1 MYQEAFEAIVNSR
14 RSNRSYDPAVEVPD
28 EVIRKSLELAILSPN
43 SSNMQL
49 WEFYWIKS
57 EELREK
63 FTPLCLGQSAAKTA
77 KHLMVFV
84 TRQDH
89 WKAHAKWNY
98 NNFKATIVDNAP
110 TKRQQRGLDYYGK
123 LMPVVYA
130 QDWFGFMTLIRKV
143 VCFVKGFNNPFARI
157 SGSRDQKV
165 IVHKSCA
172 LAAQTF
178 MLAISAHGYDTC
190 PMEGFDSKR
199 VKKLMGLPAGAEI
212 NMIVSVG
219 KGTEKG
225 IHGERKRLPF
235 EEVVFVR

>member
-1 MYQEAFEAIVNSR
+1 MPS
-14 RSNRSYDPAVEVPD
+14 
-28 EVIRKSLELAILSPN
+28 KSFPCT
-43 SSNMQL
+43 
-49 WEFYWIKS
+49 K
-57 EELREK
+57 
-63 FTPLCLGQSAAKTA
+63 
-77 KHLMVFV
+77 KHLKPLSTAGDPTAVM
-84 TRQDH
+84 TQQ
-89 WKAHAKWNY
+89 WKFPMRSSGKAWSWNY
-98 NNFKATIVDNAP
+98 NNFKADIGAHPP

-130 QDWFGFMTLIRKV
+130 QDWFGFMTLIRKM
-143 VCFVKGFNNPFARI
+143 VCFIKGFNNPFARI
-157 SGSRDQKV
+157 SGSSDQKV
-165 IVHKSCA
+165 VVHKSCA

-178 MLAISAHGYDTC
+178 MLGISAHGYDTC

-212 NMIVSVG
+212 NMIVSIG